1 MIALRCGDWS
11 AVVLPALGGSI
22 LSLEHA
28 GRPILRPTPAG
39 ADDILQTAC
48 FPLVP
53 YANRIA
59 DGVFTF
65 GGRQVVLPVLD
76 RFAPHALHG
85 DGWLRPWTV
94 DAADA
99 SGVTLRLSGGGD
111 HWPWPWTAVQTIA
124 LSVDGL
130 SVTLSIVNE
139 ADETAPAG
147 LGLHPYFHRA
157 PDACLTLAADGVWMT
172 DAREIPDRLAGP
184 VELADWSGGRAL
196 ADAPFVDHA
205 YAGWDRRAVIQGD
218 GRTMVLQA
226 SEACTWAQIYAPP
239 GADFLCVEPVTHR
252 PDDIHAPPGEV
263 TGLAVLAPG
272 ESLSM
277 RMTVSIA
284 G

>member
-1 MIALRCGDWS
+1 MRNGDWS

-22 LSLEHA
+22 LSLEYA
-28 GRPILRPTPAG
+28 GRPIFRPTPAG

-65 GGRQVVLPVLD
+65 GGHQVVLPVLD

-99 SGVTLRLSGGGD
+99 ASVTLRLSGGGD

-139 ADETAPAG
+139 AEETAPAG

-157 PDACLTLAADGVWMT
+157 PDTRLTLAADGVWLT

-184 VELADWSGGRAL
+184 AELADWSGGLAL

-205 YAGWDRRAVIQGD
+205 YAGWDRQAVIQGD
-218 GRTMVLQA
+218 GRTVVMRA
-226 SEACTWAQIYAPP
+226 SEPCHWAQVYAPS
-239 GADFLCVEPVTHR
+239 GEAFLCVEPVTHR
-252 PDDIHAPPGEV
+252 PDDIHAPPGEA
-263 TGLAVLAPG
+263 TGLTVLAPG